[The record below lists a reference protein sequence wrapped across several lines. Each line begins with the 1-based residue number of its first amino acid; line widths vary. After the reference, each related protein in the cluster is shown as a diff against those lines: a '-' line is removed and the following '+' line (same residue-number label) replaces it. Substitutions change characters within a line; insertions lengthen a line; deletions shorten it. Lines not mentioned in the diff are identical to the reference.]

1 MAMNAIGSLK
11 MTPITVIPTAIIM
24 DKTICDRAFLLY
36 AYLTAYIDKDGT
48 GKFPGYDKIRADL
61 GWEKRV
67 HPLYYIQEL
76 EHAGWLS
83 RFSNG
88 GKVSNRYWL
97 ALRPND
103 FRV

>member
-1 MAMNAIGSLK
+1 MAMNAVGSLK
-11 MTPITVIPTAIIM
+11 MTPMTVIPTAIIM
-24 DKTICDRAFLLY
+24 DRAICENAFLLY
-36 AYLTAYIDKDGT
+36 AYLAAQVEQDGS
-48 GKFPGYDKIRADL
+48 GQFPGYERIKTDL
-61 GWEKRV
+61 GWPKTY
-67 HPLYYIQEL
+67 HPQTYIRQL
-76 EHAGWLS
+76 EQAGWLS